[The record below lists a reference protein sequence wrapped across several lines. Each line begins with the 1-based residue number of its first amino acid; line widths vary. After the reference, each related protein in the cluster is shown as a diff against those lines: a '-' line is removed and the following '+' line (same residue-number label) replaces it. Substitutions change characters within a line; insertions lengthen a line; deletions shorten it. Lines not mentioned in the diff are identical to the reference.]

1 MLTGLFHFIPK
12 EADHF
17 FCGVISY
24 SFLDELYYFLVDI
37 KFTFIRFPFLRRP
50 FEKKLLNFIIN
61 IVRVIKRTFRDMEV
75 MMKML
80 TALMPV
86 LVGMSPLFSPCQ
98 TRRWTTCQ
106 IHGLLGT
113 SLSLLL
119 SFGLGQLVYTGWHTS
134 WIWFSFWWLSLWTS
148 HL

>member
-24 SFLDELYYFLVDI
+24 SFSDELYYFLVDI
-37 KFTFIRFPFLRRP
+37 KFIFIRFPFLRRT
-50 FEKKLLNFIIN
+50 FGKKHLNFIIN
-61 IVRVIKRTFRDMEV
+61 IVRVIKRTIRDMEV
-75 MMKML
+75 MMKILM
-80 TALMPV
+80 ALKPV
-86 LVGMSPLFSPCQ
+86 LVGRSPLFSPRQ
-98 TRRWTTCQ
+98 IRHRTTCQ

-119 SFGLGQLVYTGWHTS
+119 FFGLGQLVYTGWRTS
-134 WIWFSFWWLSLWTS
+134 WIWFSLWWLSLWTS

>member
-148 HL
+148 HF